1 MALTKV
7 TGQVINTSTDVTVG
21 VLTVTSTLAVGGT
34 VSIGGTLTYEDVTNI
49 DSVGLITARNGIVV
63 GSGITLSKDGDIFAT
78 GVTTTS
84 SLVSS
89 GAISGTTGTFS
100 SDVSAATLTSTGNV
114 TLPDSIIHTG
124 DTDTKIRFP
133 SADTVTVETGGTKRF
148 EITSDGKYYFTGTG
162 GGSGSR
168 GFEIDT
174 ESVGAADEGVILN
187 ARASGTTG
195 RIKLQTNSATAMT
208 ILGNGGNIGIGNL
221 SPQQLLHVWPD
232 TANTTSAYVRV
243 TSGDRGSGTG
253 IDLGSDADGDG
264 RLNVVSNGNLK
275 LYTNDTERL
284 RIDSSGR
291 VLIGTD
297 TAGDSTADDLTI
309 ANSTVCGITIRSGTS
324 SEGNI
329 FFADGTSGDSR
340 YRGMLR
346 YDHNVDAMVLKAAG
360 SERLRIDSGGRIYTG
375 GDTQTLDATAGSLHI
390 SGGTSGGRLAF
401 RGTTTSATSGIAE
414 IFAFWDTNKV
424 AGVIAKS
431 GTDTS
436 NKDDGTL
443 HFYTAPDGTLVERAQ
458 IASNGNVGIAEDEP
472 QNTLH
477 VTGQTRISQ
486 SSTHSHALNAGTGL
500 EIRGDA
506 IGDGVVDN
514 DFFKGLKIALN
525 DGVEWGGQAQFAVG
539 RWQDSGNKARSSLMV
554 SLAHNQLNSSTNA
567 DTDIFM
573 CRSDGYFL
581 VTGQGSWGAGYQTEG
596 ASLRS
601 NGDSTFVQDGA
612 ATVTFNR
619 KSNAGKVID
628 FYNGTTYAGG
638 IYVDGASSTAIQQG
652 SDYRLKDNVTSMSD
666 GITKIK
672 QLNPIYYT
680 NKQIGDVNDTTTIQT
695 GFLAHEV
702 QTVIPTL
709 VDGEKDAP
717 IDEKGKGYQTLNYAG
732 FTPTAIAAIKEL
744 IAKVEILETKVAA
757 LESS

>member
-1 MALTKV
+1 
-7 TGQVINTSTDVTVG
+7 
-21 VLTVTSTLAVGGT
+21 
-34 VSIGGTLTYEDVTNI
+34 
-49 DSVGLITARNGIVV
+49 
-63 GSGITLSKDGDIFAT
+63 
-78 GVTTTS
+78 
-84 SLVSS
+84 
-89 GAISGTTGTFS
+89 
-100 SDVSAATLTSTGNV
+100 
-114 TLPDSIIHTG
+114 DSIIHTG

-375 GDTQTLDATAGSLHI
+375 
-390 SGGTSGGRLAF
+390 
-401 RGTTTSATSGIAE
+401 
-414 IFAFWDTNKV
+414 
-424 AGVIAKS
+424 
-431 GTDTS
+431 
-436 NKDDGTL
+436 
-443 HFYTAPDGTLVERAQ
+443 
-458 IASNGNVGIAEDEP
+458 
-472 QNTLH
+472 
-477 VTGQTRISQ
+477 
-486 SSTHSHALNAGTGL
+486 
-500 EIRGDA
+500 
-506 IGDGVVDN
+506 
-514 DFFKGLKIALN
+514 
-525 DGVEWGGQAQFAVG
+525 
-539 RWQDSGNKARSSLMV
+539 
-554 SLAHNQLNSSTNA
+554 
-567 DTDIFM
+567 
-573 CRSDGYFL
+573 
-581 VTGQGSWGAGYQTEG
+581 
-596 ASLRS
+596 
-601 NGDSTFVQDGA
+601 
-612 ATVTFNR
+612 
-619 KSNAGKVID
+619 
-628 FYNGTTYAGG
+628 
-638 IYVDGASSTAIQQG
+638 
-652 SDYRLKDNVTSMSD
+652 
-666 GITKIK
+666 
-672 QLNPIYYT
+672 
-680 NKQIGDVNDTTTIQT
+680 
-695 GFLAHEV
+695 
-702 QTVIPTL
+702 
-709 VDGEKDAP
+709 
-717 IDEKGKGYQTLNYAG
+717 
-732 FTPTAIAAIKEL
+732 
-744 IAKVEILETKVAA
+744 
-757 LESS
+757 

>member
-1 MALTKV
+1 MLHKICEARILAEADADHTTDSKLTR
-7 TGQVINTSTDVTVG
+7 
-21 VLTVTSTLAVGGT
+21 LTF
-34 VSIGGTLTYEDVTNI
+34 Y
-49 DSVGLITARNGIVV
+49 TA
-63 GSGITLSKDGDIFAT
+63 
-78 GVTTTS
+78 
-84 SLVSS
+84 
-89 GAISGTTGTFS
+89 
-100 SDVSAATLTSTGNV
+100 
-114 TLPDSIIHTG
+114 
-124 DTDTKIRFP
+124 
-133 SADTVTVETGGTKRF
+133 
-148 EITSDGKYYFTGTG
+148 
-162 GGSGSR
+162 
-168 GFEIDT
+168 
-174 ESVGAADEGVILN
+174 
-187 ARASGTTG
+187 
-195 RIKLQTNSATAMT
+195 
-208 ILGNGGNIGIGNL
+208 
-221 SPQQLLHVWPD
+221 
-232 TANTTSAYVRV
+232 
-243 TSGDRGSGTG
+243 
-253 IDLGSDADGDG
+253 GSDPDVAE
-264 RLNVVSNGNLK
+264 
-275 LYTNDTERL
+275 ERL
-284 RIDSSGR
+284 RIDSGGR
-291 VLIGTD
+291 VLIGHTD
-297 TAGDSTADDLTI
+297 PAENNNMFEVSTTYGGRIGFLRNDTTTSAGNNL
-309 ANSTVCGITIRSGTS
+309 
-324 SEGNI
+324 
-329 FFADGTSGDSR
+329 
-340 YRGMLR
+340 GMLSFYGNDSNGTYQESAR
-346 YDHNVDAMVLKAAG
+346 IQVDADLDHATGDKPGRITFLTSPDG
-360 SERLRIDSGGRIYTG
+360 SNTVAERLRIDSGGRIYTG
-375 GDTQTLDATAGSLHI
+375 GDSQTLDATAGSLHI

-525 DGVEWGGQAQFAVG
+525 DGTEWGGQAQFAVG

>member
-1 MALTKV
+1 
-7 TGQVINTSTDVTVG
+7 
-21 VLTVTSTLAVGGT
+21 
-34 VSIGGTLTYEDVTNI
+34 SIGGTLTYEDVTNI

-297 TAGDSTADDLTI
+297 TAGDSTAD
-309 ANSTVCGITIRSGTS
+309 
-324 SEGNI
+324 
-329 FFADGTSGDSR
+329 
-340 YRGMLR
+340 
-346 YDHNVDAMVLKAAG
+346 
-360 SERLRIDSGGRIYTG
+360 
-375 GDTQTLDATAGSLHI
+375 
-390 SGGTSGGRLAF
+390 
-401 RGTTTSATSGIAE
+401 
-414 IFAFWDTNKV
+414 
-424 AGVIAKS
+424 
-431 GTDTS
+431 
-436 NKDDGTL
+436 
-443 HFYTAPDGTLVERAQ
+443 
-458 IASNGNVGIAEDEP
+458 
-472 QNTLH
+472 
-477 VTGQTRISQ
+477 
-486 SSTHSHALNAGTGL
+486 
-500 EIRGDA
+500 
-506 IGDGVVDN
+506 
-514 DFFKGLKIALN
+514 
-525 DGVEWGGQAQFAVG
+525 
-539 RWQDSGNKARSSLMV
+539 
-554 SLAHNQLNSSTNA
+554 
-567 DTDIFM
+567 
-573 CRSDGYFL
+573 
-581 VTGQGSWGAGYQTEG
+581 
-596 ASLRS
+596 
-601 NGDSTFVQDGA
+601 
-612 ATVTFNR
+612 
-619 KSNAGKVID
+619 
-628 FYNGTTYAGG
+628 
-638 IYVDGASSTAIQQG
+638 
-652 SDYRLKDNVTSMSD
+652 
-666 GITKIK
+666 
-672 QLNPIYYT
+672 
-680 NKQIGDVNDTTTIQT
+680 
-695 GFLAHEV
+695 
-702 QTVIPTL
+702 
-709 VDGEKDAP
+709 
-717 IDEKGKGYQTLNYAG
+717 
-732 FTPTAIAAIKEL
+732 
-744 IAKVEILETKVAA
+744 
-757 LESS
+757 